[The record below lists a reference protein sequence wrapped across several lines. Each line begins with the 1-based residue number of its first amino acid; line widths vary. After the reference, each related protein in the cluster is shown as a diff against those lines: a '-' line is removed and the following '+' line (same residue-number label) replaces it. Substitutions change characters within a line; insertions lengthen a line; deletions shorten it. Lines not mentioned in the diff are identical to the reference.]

1 MANLFGTTQPTI
13 YAEGEST
20 SFVLPVMDAGG
31 KNIKFEK
38 VVKTWID
45 FDDVI
50 QERVKGYRL
59 KASFIWNEISAT
71 NLDNL
76 INIMNIPG
84 QKFIKFSS
92 LPRKYPFVVE
102 ALETGLESG
111 KYDVGDSASLSIIGT
126 HLVQRLPSLDEFYA
140 IVSPLYRILNTS

>member
-13 YAEGEST
+13 YTDGEAS
-20 SFVLPVMDAGG
+20 SFVLPAMDAGG
-31 KNIKFEK
+31 KNIIFEK
-38 VVKTWID
+38 DAKTWLD
-45 FDDVI
+45 FDGVI
-50 QERVKGYRL
+50 QERVRGYRL

-84 QKFIKFSS
+84 QKFIKFST
-92 LPRKYPFVVE
+92 LPRKYPFVVDGFE
-102 ALETGLESG
+102 SGLESG

>member
-1 MANLFGTTQPTI
+1 MPNLFGTTQPTI

-31 KNIKFEK
+31 KTIFFEK
-38 VVKTWID
+38 ESKSWLD
-45 FDDVI
+45 FDGVI

-84 QKFIKFSS
+84 QKFIKFST
-92 LPRKYPFVVE
+92 LPRKYPFVVDTF
-102 ALETGLESG
+102 ETGLESG
-111 KYDVGDSASLSIIGT
+111 KYDVGDSATLAIIGS
-126 HLVQRLPSLDEFYA
+126 HLVQRVPSLDEFYA
-140 IVSPLYRILNTS
+140 IVCPLYRILNTS